1 MARDLSQD
9 TDRALAESRSL
20 LHDNRAGG
28 RHRRALS
35 QPIGRG
41 SAELKAKHLANKL
54 VQLAVGVV
62 GVLVAAGVVGAI
74 IGGFGFWGVMCT
86 VLAIGAVIAVVGRR
100 KIKVPRRSDL
110 NTGDVRHMVA
120 RTELWLEHQRPALPP
135 PAVTLV
141 DRIGLQL
148 DSLGMQ
154 LEHVEPLHPA
164 AVETRKLVGETLPG
178 MIDAYRKIPA
188 HLRKEERAGGTPDD
202 QLVES
207 LGKISKEIDSVT
219 RQLADGALDDLA
231 IRTRYLDYRYGA
243 EGTPE
248 ALPAPDPLE
257 QLGRLPDRDRQEH

>member
-74 IGGFGFWGVMCT
+74 IGGIGFWGVMCT

-100 KIKVPRRSDL
+100 KIKVPQRADL
-110 NTGDVRHMVA
+110 NQGNARELVG
-120 RTELWLEHQRPALPP
+120 RTELWLEHQRAALPP
-135 PAVTLV
+135 PAAKIV
-141 DRIGLQL
+141 DDLGVQL
-148 DSLGMQ
+148 DSLGLQ
-154 LEHVEPLHPA
+154 LETDDQAHPA
-164 AVETRKLVGETLPG
+164 VREVRQLVGEHLPE
-178 MIDAYRKIPA
+178 MIDSYRKVPA
-188 HLRKEERAGGTPDD
+188 HLRQEQRAGASPDQ
-202 QLVES
+202 QLTEG
-207 LGKISKEIDSVT
+207 LGKISREIDSVT

-231 IRTRYLDYRYGA
+231 VRHRYLDYRYG
-243 EGTPE
+243 EGAGKE
-248 ALPAPDPLE
+248 DI
-257 QLGRLPDRDRQEH
+257 